1 MTREEILKR
10 LRSLPKGGL
19 TTKTIKAS
27 NGNLYEYNF
36 LQWYEDG
43 KQKSRRIK
51 PEEIESTILQLKERR
66 ELELKLSFADV
77 DVEKLNFNTQVL
89 SEEDLR
95 DFVLPIKGYKK
106 RNGFESLSSYIYG
119 KEFER
124 VFILYGLRRTGKTTL
139 IKQVIS
145 EMNHGDFDKTA
156 YIKISKN
163 DTLASLNKDL
173 RLLKNNNYKF
183 IFIDEV
189 TLLPDFIEGASLF
202 SDVYVSMGMK
212 IVLSGTDSLGFWIT
226 RSNELYDRAIFLHTT
241 FISYKEF
248 TNVLGIKGIDNYIQY
263 GGTFSKSGEDYNRFT
278 FSNKEETNVYVN
290 SSIAH
295 NIQNS
300 LKYYQYGNHFRH
312 LYSLYE
318 KDELTGAINRVV
330 EDMNHRF
337 TIDVLERKFYSNDLK
352 ISSSNLR
359 KDRFSPTTILDD
371 IDVVSFTEHL
381 KALLEIKDKEER
393 VVEVDEEHVREIKE
407 YLEALDLINEID
419 INYIGDV
426 PKQEKRIVFT
436 QPGLRY
442 SQAESFIESINLDE
456 VFNDLSI
463 DEKKRIVERILSE
476 IKGRMTED
484 VILLETKLAKPN
496 NMVFKLEFPDGEF
509 DMVIVDKEKLEV
521 EIYKVKYSKEVVLEQ
536 TKHLLDEKK
545 CLDTERRY
553 GKIVKKGVLYR
564 GETIKKDDIDYVN
577 IEEYL
582 NNL

>member
-1 MTREEILKR
+1 M
-10 LRSLPKGGL
+10 
-19 TTKTIKAS
+19 
-27 NGNLYEYNF
+27 
-36 LQWYEDG
+36 
-43 KQKSRRIK
+43 
-51 PEEIESTILQLKERR
+51 
-66 ELELKLSFADV
+66 
-77 DVEKLNFNTQVL
+77 
-89 SEEDLR
+89 
-95 DFVLPIKGYKK
+95 
-106 RNGFESLSSYIYG
+106 
-119 KEFER
+119 
-124 VFILYGLRRTGKTTL
+124 
-139 IKQVIS
+139 
-145 EMNHGDFDKTA
+145 
-156 YIKISKN
+156 
-163 DTLASLNKDL
+163 
-173 RLLKNNNYKF
+173 
-183 IFIDEV
+183 
-189 TLLPDFIEGASLF
+189 
-202 SDVYVSMGMK
+202 
-212 IVLSGTDSLGFWIT
+212 
-226 RSNELYDRAIFLHTT
+226 
-241 FISYKEF
+241 
-248 TNVLGIKGIDNYIQY
+248 
-263 GGTFSKSGEDYNRFT
+263 
-278 FSNKEETNVYVN
+278 
-290 SSIAH
+290 
-295 NIQNS
+295 
-300 LKYYQYGNHFRH
+300 KYYQYGNHFRH

-371 IDVVSFTEHL
+371 IDVASFTESL

-419 INYIGDV
+419 INYIGDT

-456 VFNDLSI
+456 VFNDLSM

-521 EIYKVKYSKEVVLEQ
+521 EIYEVKYSKEVVLEQ

-564 GETIKKDDIDYVN
+564 GGTLKKGDIDYIN